1 MKGNTL
7 ITATI
12 VALKDEEKREI
23 KGEDDLSKASAYSLK
38 WILSVLDEP
47 LRHVIPKMIDKRKW
61 VEDFSIVLVE

>member
-47 LRHVIPKMIDKRKW
+47 FRHFIPKMIDKRKW